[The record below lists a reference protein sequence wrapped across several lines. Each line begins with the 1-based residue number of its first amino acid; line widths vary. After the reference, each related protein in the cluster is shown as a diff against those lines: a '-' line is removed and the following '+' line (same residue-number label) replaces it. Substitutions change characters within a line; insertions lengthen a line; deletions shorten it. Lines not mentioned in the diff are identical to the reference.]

1 MLLRVPSLIE
11 FGSHCLQTSG
21 CTGGFIEFSM
31 KCCSPNAV
39 KGKQPTSEEPCVTGS
54 CYPEMECLPH
64 SLRAPNSSSGQTRQ
78 ALNVTPD
85 PLPTTPKLG
94 LLSQSLAL
102 LSPQLTYSLKNLD
115 TPSQTEPPSPFSS
128 PPHLL
133 GPWFKA
139 LCAAVAECLL
149 PAALSLT
156 CPKS

>member
-54 CYPEMECLPH
+54 CYPEMECLLH
-64 SLRAPNSSSGQTRQ
+64 SVRAPSSSSGQTGE

-94 LLSQSLAL
+94 LLSQPLAH
-102 LSPQLTYSLKNLD
+102 LSPQLTYSLKALAA
-115 TPSQTEPPSPFSS
+115 PSQTASQSIHLSIPPARP
-128 PPHLL
+128 LL
-133 GPWFKA
+133 QSTVCCSG
-139 LCAAVAECLL
+139 
-149 PAALSLT
+149 
-156 CPKS
+156 